1 MEIPELKSVVQTR
14 RLQTPILTSQTGTLR
29 YGSKVGADN
38 SVITQN
44 QFANGN
50 GGNFVLNARGDE
62 TQLIDGVEITD
73 NTFQDLNGT
82 GTTAIQANGFT
93 NANISG
99 NSFDNIGEDAVR
111 LAGNVSGTEVT
122 NNEFSNYAQ
131 DPGFVAAGAI
141 VANDIFGLPIDISSN
156 QFNDAGGENVYVVE
170 FVSDVLN
177 APEQLGAIQDNNQF
191 DQDTQL
197 ITVDEDNDDDAII
210 PVP

>member
-1 MEIPELKSVVQTR
+1 M
-14 RLQTPILTSQTGTLR
+14 
-29 YGSKVGADN
+29 
-38 SVITQN
+38 
-44 QFANGN
+44 
-50 GGNFVLNARGDE
+50 LNARGDE